1 MVPLGETEMQVTV
14 LALSTVHREYPSQ
27 DDETEYDALLNV
39 VNDDDIEGIVHI
51 RAVMPDESREFDSR
65 VHASREELA
74 DTDLCE
80 LTEPLFTNEE
90 IAWTPALRARV
101 AECVF
106 ASEEN
111 TF

>member
-1 MVPLGETEMQVTV
+1 MQVTV
-14 LALSTVHREYPSQ
+14 LALSTVRR

-51 RAVMPDESREFDSR
+51 TVAMPDESREFDSR
-65 VHASREELA
+65 VHASREELV

-80 LTEPLFTNEE
+80 LTEPLFTDEE

-101 AECVF
+101 AECIF

-111 TF
+111 TL